1 MVTGAA
7 SGIGRATSLLLA
19 ARGCELAIADV
30 NEPELTETA
39 RLITETGQ
47 RVSTHVVDVSNKQRM
62 QRFAD
67 EVVEV
72 HGRVNVIVNNAGVS
86 VTSTFENQSLEDFE
100 WLFGINFWGVVYGC
114 KFFMPLLQAADEAH
128 IVNIS
133 SVFGILGVP
142 LNSSYCASKF
152 AVRGFSESLRAELAG
167 SSVGVTSV
175 HPGGIAT
182 NIVRSARFGSEQVL
196 VGLKERSIRAFAR
209 MLPPEKAAAAIVEGI
224 EKNSGRVL
232 ITREAYAIDAAK
244 RLFPAWS
251 SELVGRNWRNRIAK
265 FGV

>member
-1 MVTGAA
+1 
-7 SGIGRATSLLLA
+7 
-19 ARGCELAIADV
+19 
-30 NEPELTETA
+30 
-39 RLITETGQ
+39 
-47 RVSTHVVDVSNKQRM
+47 
-62 QRFAD
+62 
-67 EVVEV
+67 
-72 HGRVNVIVNNAGVS
+72 
-86 VTSTFENQSLEDFE
+86 
-100 WLFGINFWGVVYGC
+100 
-114 KFFMPLLQAADEAH
+114 MPHLQAADAAH

-133 SVFGILGVP
+133 SVFGILGMP

-182 NIVRSARFGSEQVL
+182 NIVRSGRFGSEQVL
-196 VGLKERSIRAFAR
+196 AGLKERSIRAFAR

-224 EKNSGRVL
+224 EKNSARVL

-251 SELVGRNWRNRIAK
+251 SEFVGRNWRSRIAK
-265 FGV
+265 FGI